1 MFKRGQGSSA
11 IAATLVDDH
20 VSARSHTCPATP
32 REIDH
37 AASESPDTL
46 PQRQQPAAGTHRH
59 KAHAAHRAQLHKHCA
74 KVTRAPQKRGLLPS
88 AVVPRLSALVYAAP
102 FNYGDGVHCPP
113 RERRRRQ
120 LDRQSQRLRVREST
134 SAYLRATRFLR
145 GSAMSRAC
153 VAQRMRL

>member
-46 PQRQQPAAGTHRH
+46 PQRQQPDTRPTRRIGRSCASTALKSLERRRSAA
-59 KAHAAHRAQLHKHCA
+59 CS
-74 KVTRAPQKRGLLPS
+74 LPS
-88 AVVPRLSALVYAAP
+88 TVVPRLSARVYAAP